1 MTTDAHTS
9 FLPIARTVPTHPSST
24 PRAVRSRSPE
34 ARLSR
39 RYLTRLRIT
48 DAAVIALAMGIT
60 FTLRGMS
67 GVGVDRVRT
76 TLEALVCIVVG
87 VAWYATLGVLGCRD
101 RRQLGVGAGEY
112 KNLLTGSIVVFG
124 LLGIGDLVLGAHIGR
139 EYAVALPVGLVGLV
153 VARWQWR
160 AWLAA
165 RGKERRYLRRAL
177 VVGTRDD
184 VRYVMRQI
192 HESGGPA
199 YNVVGAA
206 VAELGDPY
214 LSDGTARI
222 PVLSGYAN
230 AAQAAAAA
238 EFDAV
243 IVASQP
249 HDDGEFVRGL
259 GWSLEGCG
267 ADLVLASRLVDVAG
281 PRVRFTPV
289 HGLPLIHVDIP
300 RFEGGKHALKR
311 FVDVVGAASALVLL
325 APVFLAIAIAI
336 KADDRGP
343 VFFRQIRVGKD
354 GSQFRMVKFRSMVT
368 DAEARLATLRQSTD
382 DGNGLL
388 FKLKDDPRVTR
399 AGRLLRKYSLDEF
412 PQFWN
417 VLVGDMSLVGPRPPL
432 PSEVAEYERN
442 VHRRLYIKP
451 GLTGPW
457 QISGRSDL
465 SWDDSVR
472 LDLYYV
478 ENWSLA
484 GDLMI
489 LWRTV
494 RVLLSPVGAY

>member
-1 MTTDAHTS
+1 MTTDAQS
-9 FLPIARTVPTHPSST
+9 LLPIARAVST
-24 PRAVRSRSPE
+24 PTSPRAEARRSPE

-39 RYLTRLRIT
+39 RYLSRLRFS
-48 DAAVIALAMGIT
+48 DSAVIALAMGIT
-60 FTLRGMS
+60 FVLRVADNGAGARS
-67 GVGVDRVRT
+67 T
-76 TLEALVCIVVG
+76 IAFEAAVCAVVG
-87 VAWYATLGVLGCRD
+87 LCWYLMLGVIGCRD
-101 RRQLGVGAGEY
+101 RRQLGVGAAEY
-112 KNLLTGSIVVFG
+112 KNLLTGSLIVFG
-124 LLGIGDLVLGAHIGR
+124 ALGIADLVIGAHLGRAYAAAFPIG
-139 EYAVALPVGLVGLV
+139 VVGLALTRWGWRNWLV
-153 VARWQWR
+153 
-160 AWLAA
+160 A

-177 VVGTRDD
+177 VVGSRDD

-192 HESGGPA
+192 QESGGPA

-214 LSDGTARI
+214 LREGGSQV

-230 AAQAAAAA
+230 VAAAAAAA
-238 EFDAV
+238 EVDAV

-249 HDDGEFVRGL
+249 HDDGEFVRNL

-289 HGLPLIHVDIP
+289 QGLPLIHVDIP
-300 RFEGGKHALKR
+300 RFEGGKHVLKR
-311 FVDVVGAASALVLL
+311 FVDVVGAASALILL
-325 APVFLAIAIAI
+325 SPVFAAVAVLI
-336 KADDRGP
+336 KLDDRGP
-343 VFFRQIRVGKD
+343 VFFRQTRVGKD
-354 GSQFRMVKFRSMVT
+354 GSLFRMVKFRSMVT
-368 DAEARLATLRQSTD
+368 DAEARLAALRAESD
-382 DGNGLL
+382 DGNGML

-399 AGRLLRKYSLDEF
+399 VGRLLRKYSIDEF

-417 VLVGDMSLVGPRPPL
+417 ILIGEMSLVGPRPPL
-432 PSEVAEYERN
+432 PAEVAEYEN
-442 VHRRLYIKP
+442 PVHRRLYIKP
-451 GLTGPW
+451 GLTGLW

-465 SWDDSVR
+465 SWDQSVR